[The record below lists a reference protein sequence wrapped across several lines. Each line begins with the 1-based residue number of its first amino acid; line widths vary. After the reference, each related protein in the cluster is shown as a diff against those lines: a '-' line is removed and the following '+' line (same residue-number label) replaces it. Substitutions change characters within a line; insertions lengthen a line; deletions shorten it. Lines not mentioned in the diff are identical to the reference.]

1 MSYDFKVGQNYSFDV
16 YPSNIL
22 GTNFKNVKLLA
33 ILDCDS
39 ANGIIQTKP
48 MHINVFPYLP
58 QGTPNNPEQYNY
70 LKILTA
76 SGAVTAIGIPWI
88 KESTVTVVSYKKAIV
103 EIEPVNLEDGPK
115 IAAALIKNGFPNVT
129 VRFE

>member
-16 YPSNIL
+16 YPTNIL
-22 GTNFKNVKLLA
+22 GTDFKNVKVLA

-39 ANGIIQTKP
+39 ANQIIQTKP
-48 MHINVFPYLP
+48 MHINVFPFLP
-58 QGTPNNPEQYNY
+58 AGTPNNPEQYNY

-76 SGAVTAIGIPWI
+76 SGTTTAIGIPWI
-88 KESTVTVVSYKKAIV
+88 KENTVVAVNYKKAIV

-115 IAAALIKNGFPNVT
+115 IAAALIKNGFKNIT